1 LLNEAQ
7 FMEDAAH
14 HSVSQPRYAPA
25 YVANAISTVR
35 SRDHC
40 FAAQMLLHE
49 RDCLVGDLWQV
60 GPSFARVQDPHS
72 VPPCEATRLQPR
84 IWEAVKSVPSEK
96 EKSADGRNLASVVFG
111 SDSQVA
117 KSGWRQFPDRCKQLG
132 SSSEVE
138 RFRVQIRDGLL
149 VKRFEL
155 AKPTHFSNLRDVGT
169 PICGSQANE
178 DARFRPKTLKV
189 VGARR
194 TWVNLHY

>member
-1 LLNEAQ
+1 
-7 FMEDAAH
+7 
-14 HSVSQPRYAPA
+14 
-25 YVANAISTVR
+25 
-35 SRDHC
+35 
-40 FAAQMLLHE
+40 
-49 RDCLVGDLWQV
+49 
-60 GPSFARVQDPHS
+60 
-72 VPPCEATRLQPR
+72 
-84 IWEAVKSVPSEK
+84 
-96 EKSADGRNLASVVFG
+96 VVFG
-111 SDSQVA
+111 NDSQIA
-117 KSGWRQFPDRCKQLG
+117 KSGWRQFPDRCKQLE

-194 TWVNLHY
+194 TWVNLHYQHLGLSPRHDLDFGNQTRPNRIRDYASQPFLGVEYIGNAGHTSGPVLDTYC